1 MEAKVNADRPLP
13 LKVNVKKRRKF
24 IGSESF
30 YGYLFV
36 SPMMVGFILVML
48 FPLVYSIYMSLTD
61 WQLLGD
67 PNFIGTANYQQLI
80 KDPEFFI
87 VLKNTFLFS
96 AGLVPINIIL
106 ALWLAM
112 LLQRNLPGMG
122 IFRTAIFIPVMTS
135 IVVWSIIWKYM
146 FGTDEGFINQIL
158 GAIGMEGPAWLYNPR
173 LAMGA
178 VIFVS
183 ALKNVGLNMI
193 LFLAALQ
200 QVDKNLYEASYLD
213 GANKWRRFWHIT
225 MPMITPTVFLT
236 IILTVIGS
244 MKVFGQIYV
253 MTNGGPGNHTKV
265 LVYYIWENAFKLFEF
280 GYASAIAIILFVII
294 LIFTLIQWWARKR
307 WVFHEQ

>member
-1 MEAKVNADRPLP
+1 MV
-13 LKVNVKKRRKF
+13 F
-24 IGSESF
+24 G
-30 YGYLFV
+30 FV
-36 SPMMVGFILVML
+36 LVML
-48 FPLVYSIYMSLTD
+48 FPLVYSIYMSFTD

-67 PNFIGTANYQQLI
+67 PNFIGTENYRRLAN
-80 KDPEFFI
+80 DPDFLV
-87 VLKNTFLFS
+87 VLKNTLIFS
-96 AGLVPINIIL
+96 AGLVPINIVL
-106 ALWLAM
+106 ALCLAM

-158 GAIGMEGPAWLYNPR
+158 RVFGVEGPAWLYDPD

-183 ALKNVGLNMI
+183 AVKNVGLNMV
-193 LFLAALQ
+193 LFLAALM

-213 GANKWRRFWHIT
+213 GANKWRQFWHVT
-225 MPMITPTVFLT
+225 LPMITPTVFLT
-236 IILTVIGS
+236 LILTVIGS

-265 LVYYIWENAFKLFEF
+265 LVYYIWENAFKLFDF
-280 GYASAIAIILFVII
+280 GYASAIAIVLFAII
-294 LIFTLIQWWARKR
+294 LLFTLIQWWARRR

>member
-1 MEAKVNADRPLP
+1 MESNVQTEKVLP
-13 LKVNVKKRRKF
+13 SKGIKRRKKF

-36 SPMMVGFILVML
+36 SPMVIGFLLIMF

-67 PNFIGTANYQQLI
+67 PNFIGTENYQRLVN
-80 KDPEFFI
+80 DPDFWV
-87 VLKNTFLFS
+87 VLKNTLIFA
-96 AGLVPINIIL
+96 AGLVPINILIALML
-106 ALWLAM
+106 AL
-112 LLQRNLPGMG
+112 LLQRNLPGIG
-122 IFRTAIFIPVMTS
+122 FFRTAIFIPVMTS

-146 FGTDEGFINQIL
+146 FGTEEGFINQVL
-158 GAIGMEGPAWLYNPR
+158 AAIGIDGPAWLYDPD

-178 VIFVS
+178 VIVVS
-183 ALKNVGLNMI
+183 ALKNVGLNMV

-213 GANKWRRFWHIT
+213 GANKVKQFWHVT
-225 MPMITPTVFLT
+225 LPMITPTVFLT
-236 IILTVIGS
+236 LILTVIGS

-265 LVYYIWENAFKLFEF
+265 LVYYIWENAFKLFDF
-280 GYASAIAIILFVII
+280 GYASAIALVLFVII
-294 LIFTLIQWWARKR
+294 LFFTIIQWSARKR
-307 WVFHEQ
+307 WVFHEE

>member
-1 MEAKVNADRPLP
+1 MDSNVQTAKRLP
-13 LKVNVKKRRKF
+13 TKGFKRRKKF

-36 SPMMVGFILVML
+36 SPMVIGFLLIMF

-67 PNFIGTANYQQLI
+67 PNFIGTENYQRLVN
-80 KDPEFFI
+80 DSDFWV
-87 VLKNTFLFS
+87 VLKNTLIFA
-96 AGLVPINIIL
+96 AGLVPINILIALLL
-106 ALWLAM
+106 AL
-112 LLQRNLPGMG
+112 LLQRNLPGIG
-122 IFRTAIFIPVMTS
+122 LFRTAIFIPVMTS

-146 FGTDEGFINQIL
+146 FGTEEGFINQVL
-158 GAIGMEGPAWLYNPR
+158 AAIGIDGPAWLYDPD

-178 VIFVS
+178 VIVVS
-183 ALKNVGLNMI
+183 ALKNVGLNMV

-213 GANKWRRFWHIT
+213 GANKAKQFWHVT
-225 MPMITPTVFLT
+225 LPMITPTVFLT
-236 IILTVIGS
+236 LILTVIGS

-265 LVYYIWENAFKLFEF
+265 LVYYIWENAFKLFDF
-280 GYASAIAIILFVII
+280 GYASAIALVLFVII
-294 LIFTLIQWWARKR
+294 LFFTIIQWSARKR
-307 WVFHEQ
+307 WVFHEE